1 MNERFADLAF
11 AARMSAGLTKESAA
25 EMLGVSPRTLSY
37 YESGRKIP
45 DEVVAGMVRA
55 YESPALGY
63 HFLSSELGT
72 GRIILPRVELAG
84 VSSSAL
90 RLRVVMNRAEQI
102 ESDLESICYDDK
114 ITADEQQV
122 FAECLQHLMELAAA
136 CIGVSLIQ
144 QKPQSGGSRIGVK
157 NETEMKFHRHYTTK
171 GRKAK

>member
-45 DEVVAGMVRA
+45 DDIVAGMVRA

-63 HFLSSELGT
+63 RFLSGELGT
-72 GRIILPRVELAG
+72 GRLLLPRVELAG

-90 RLRVVMNRAEQI
+90 RLRVVMSRAERI
-102 ESDLESICYDDK
+102 ESDLESICCDDK

-122 FAECLQHLMELAAA
+122 FSECLQHLMELAAA

-144 QKPQSGGSRIGVK
+144 QKPRSGGSRIG
-157 NETEMKFHRHYTTK
+157 
-171 GRKAK
+171 AKKKPK

>member
-72 GRIILPRVELAG
+72 GRILLPHVELAG

-90 RLRVVMNRAEQI
+90 RLRVVMNRAEQF

-114 ITADEQQV
+114 ITADEQQG

-136 CIGVSLIQ
+136 CIGVSLIK
-144 QKPQSGGSRIGVK
+144 QKPQSGGSRIGAK